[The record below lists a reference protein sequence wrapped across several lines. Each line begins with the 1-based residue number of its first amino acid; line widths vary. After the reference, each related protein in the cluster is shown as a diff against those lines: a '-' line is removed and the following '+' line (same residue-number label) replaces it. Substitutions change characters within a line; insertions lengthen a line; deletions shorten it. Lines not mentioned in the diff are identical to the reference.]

1 MQPRVP
7 MLLAPD
13 PAADQLPAQHAMLQR
28 RLARERET
36 RMQAEAIAEQGLR
49 ALHEQRRELE
59 FLVAT
64 ANMANQSGSLPEILG
79 AALEHLCVYIGW
91 TAAHAYVLLGPSGR
105 RRLMPS
111 NVWYVEMGC
120 TIEPLREATANCPVE
135 HGQGMVGRAWSS
147 GAPVWVCD
155 LAQDDRFLCCQAAL
169 DSQLRASFAVPLLV
183 GDEVVAVLEFFDK
196 FPTLEDPDLIRA
208 ISGAATQISRVIE
221 RDRARDR
228 LHDSLHDA
236 LTGLPNR
243 ANFLRR
249 LEQALGEQRLDPAAT
264 FCVLFIDLDQF
275 KVVND
280 SLGHAAG
287 DRLLIQ
293 VGDRLRTMIR
303 HGDELARPGGAE
315 GSRVL
320 ARLGGDEFTLLL
332 LGVRDTA
339 VAVAIAERIQCELR
353 QPFMV
358 DGREMVTGASIGIAM
373 ASSDD
378 HEATEVLRN
387 ADLAM
392 YHAKARGKGRHA
404 IYNHAMHAAAMA
416 RLSVEADLRTALRD
430 ESFVLHYQPIV
441 ALADGRTVGF
451 EALVRW
457 EVEPGRLRYPDEFIP
472 VAEETGLIVPLGLWV
487 LREACT
493 TLRRWNTTFTAG
505 APRTMSVNLSARQF
519 AEPDLVDQV
528 RRIILDTGI
537 DPAWL
542 RLEVTE
548 TVAMGDAERAIQIL
562 SALRRLGTRISLDDF
577 GTGFSS
583 LSYLHRY
590 PLQLLK
596 IDQSFVSQIEINPES
611 LQIVKTIMNLARSLD
626 MEVIA
631 EGAETEAEVGQL
643 RSLGCDYCQGYF
655 FSRPVAAGEIER
667 KLQEALSP
675 VNANLRRTAT

>member
-1 MQPRVP
+1 MLPRVP

-13 PAADQLPAQHAMLQR
+13 PAADPLVAQHAMLQR

-49 ALHEQRRELE
+49 ALYEQQRELE

-91 TAAHAYVLLGPSGR
+91 SAAHAYLLSGPLGR

-111 NVWYVEMGC
+111 NVWYAEVGC
-120 TIEPLREATANCPVE
+120 PIGPLREATAHCPVE
-135 HGQGMVGRAWSS
+135 HGQGMVGRAWSF
-147 GAPVWVCD
+147 GAHVWVCD
-155 LAQDDRFLCCQAAL
+155 LAEDDRFLCCQAAL
-169 DSQLRASFAVPLLV
+169 DSQLRASFAVPLLI
-183 GDEVVAVLEFFDK
+183 GEEVVAVLEFFAK
-196 FPTLEDPDLIRA
+196 LPTPEDPGVIRA

-221 RDRARDR
+221 RDRAQDR

-249 LEQALGEQRLDPAAT
+249 LDQALNEQRLDPAAT
-264 FCVLFIDLDQF
+264 FCVVFIDLDQF

-293 VGDRLRTMIR
+293 VGARLRTIIR
-303 HGDELARPGGAE
+303 HGDELARPGGTVD
-315 GSRVL
+315 SRVL

-332 LGVRDTA
+332 LGVRDTTDA
-339 VAVAIAERIQCELR
+339 EVIAERIQSELR

-373 ASSDD
+373 ASPDD

-392 YHAKARGKGRHA
+392 YHAKARGKGRYA
-404 IYNHAMHAAAMA
+404 IYNHTMHAAAMA

-493 TLRRWNTTFTAG
+493 TLQRWNTMFAG
-505 APRTMSVNLSARQF
+505 VAPRTMSVNLSARQF
-519 AEPDLVDQV
+519 AEPDLVEQV

-590 PLQLLK
+590 PLQVLK

-631 EGAETEAEVGQL
+631 EGAETEAEVWQL

-655 FSRPVAAGEIER
+655 FSRPVAAGEIE
-667 KLQEALSP
+667 KLLQEPPPP
-675 VNANLRRTAT
+675 VNANLDRTAT

>member
-1 MQPRVP
+1 
-7 MLLAPD
+7 
-13 PAADQLPAQHAMLQR
+13 
-28 RLARERET
+28 
-36 RMQAEAIAEQGLR
+36 
-49 ALHEQRRELE
+49 
-59 FLVAT
+59 
-64 ANMANQSGSLPEILG
+64 
-79 AALEHLCVYIGW
+79 
-91 TAAHAYVLLGPSGR
+91 
-105 RRLMPS
+105 
-111 NVWYVEMGC
+111 
-120 TIEPLREATANCPVE
+120 
-135 HGQGMVGRAWSS
+135 
-147 GAPVWVCD
+147 
-155 LAQDDRFLCCQAAL
+155 
-169 DSQLRASFAVPLLV
+169 
-183 GDEVVAVLEFFDK
+183 
-196 FPTLEDPDLIRA
+196 
-208 ISGAATQISRVIE
+208 
-221 RDRARDR
+221 
-228 LHDSLHDA
+228 
-236 LTGLPNR
+236 
-243 ANFLRR
+243 
-249 LEQALGEQRLDPAAT
+249 
-264 FCVLFIDLDQF
+264 
-275 KVVND
+275 
-280 SLGHAAG
+280 
-287 DRLLIQ
+287 
-293 VGDRLRTMIR
+293 
-303 HGDELARPGGAE
+303 
-315 GSRVL
+315 
-320 ARLGGDEFTLLL
+320 
-332 LGVRDTA
+332 
-339 VAVAIAERIQCELR
+339 
-353 QPFMV
+353 
-358 DGREMVTGASIGIAM
+358 MVTGASIGIAM

-493 TLRRWNTTFTAG
+493 TLRRWNTRFTAG

-528 RRIILDTGI
+528 RRIILDTAI